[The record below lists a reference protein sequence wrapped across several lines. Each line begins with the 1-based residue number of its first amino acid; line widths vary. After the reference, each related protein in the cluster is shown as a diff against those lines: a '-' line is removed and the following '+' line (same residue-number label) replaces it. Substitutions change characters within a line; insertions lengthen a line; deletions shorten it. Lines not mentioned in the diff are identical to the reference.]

1 MDFSYKTRLE
11 HLKKMTETQL
21 DFLIIGG
28 GITGAGIALDAIT
41 RGLGVGVV
49 EMSDFSSGM
58 SSRSSKVI
66 EGGLNYLKHGQFSK
80 FSQLAKERQRIHEN
94 APHLTTPFKVM
105 YPLYQRSVSRIAKAR
120 LSLSLYDYLGQV
132 TNNQSHDVLSRK
144 ESLKREPYL
153 KSTTIINSSLYLE
166 YRSDDSRLT
175 IEVLKRAA
183 DFGAYLANYTK
194 VEKFLYD
201 SQTKKIIGVRV
212 RDLINQTEHAI
223 YARRIINATGAW
235 TENLLQLDDPVTTHS
250 LNYRKSIQL
259 VFDRTCLP
267 LNNSFYFS
275 TPENGERMYSAIIRD
290 TKIYVGTTYTV
301 ARPTLID
308 EQISHAEMSDIIQAL
323 NQSFT
328 MSPLSQED
336 VEASWS
342 GIYALP
348 TNSSATNYK
357 LLHSASGLYSVLGG
371 PLSSYRKI
379 GEVVVNTVLRDLCQE
394 YNRLFI
400 KCRTRTLAIAGG
412 EVGGSQGYQR
422 YINEFIKI
430 GVEKFHLPHRNA
442 NFLARRYGSNVIDL
456 YALLLNLPEQS
467 QLSDLDYIM
476 LRYALEQEMCLHP
489 LDFLARRS
497 SYLYF
502 DSEHACQIKEAVID
516 EMAKFYQWSPQQKEQ
531 LIKETN
537 DGFISTKIKS

>member
-1 MDFSYKTRLE
+1 MDFSYKTRLN
-11 HLKKMTETQL
+11 HIQKMTETQL

-49 EMSDFSSGM
+49 EMNDFSSGM

-105 YPLYQRSVSRIAKAR
+105 FPLYQHSVSRIAKAH
-120 LSLSLYDYLGQV
+120 LSLGLYDYLGQV
-132 TNNQSHDVLSRK
+132 TSNQRHDMLSRK
-144 ESLKREPYL
+144 ESIKREPYL
-153 KSTTIINSSLYLE
+153 KSTTITNSSLYLE

-201 SQTKKIIGVRV
+201 NQTNKIIGVRV
-212 RDLINQTEHAI
+212 RDLINHSEHSI

-235 TENLLQLDDPVTTHS
+235 TEGLLQLDDPLTTHS

-259 VFDRTCLP
+259 VFDRARLP

-275 TPENGERMYSAIIRD
+275 TPKNGKKMYSAIIRD

-308 EQISHAEMSDIIQAL
+308 QQISHTEICDVLQAL
-323 NQSFT
+323 NHSFT
-328 MSPLSQED
+328 MPPLSQED
-336 VEASWS
+336 VEASWT

-348 TNSSATNYK
+348 NNSSATNYK
-357 LLHSASGLYSVLGG
+357 LLQSASGLYSVLGG

-379 GEVVVNTVLRDLCQE
+379 GEVVVNTVLKDLCQE

-412 EVGGSQGYQR
+412 EVGGSQGYHR
-422 YINEFIKI
+422 YLNEFIKI
-430 GVEKFHLPHRNA
+430 GIEKFHLSHRNA

-476 LRYALEQEMCLHP
+476 LRYAMEQEMCLHP

-502 DSEHACQIKEAVID
+502 NTAHAYQIKADVIA

-531 LIKETN
+531 LATETDTAFVFN
-537 DGFISTKIKS
+537 QN